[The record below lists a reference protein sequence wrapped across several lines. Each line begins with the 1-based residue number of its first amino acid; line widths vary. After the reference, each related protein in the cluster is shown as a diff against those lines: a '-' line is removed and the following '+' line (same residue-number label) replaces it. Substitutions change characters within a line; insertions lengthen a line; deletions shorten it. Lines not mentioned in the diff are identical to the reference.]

1 MKEEIKQNWKERLK
15 EFAIINEM
23 FIRGFPMGK
32 LEAFMEVELDLAVSK
47 ERSRIVEWIEERKKD
62 KSQMVYKSYD
72 EPVANSAYLKACDHI
87 INLINTK

>member
-1 MKEEIKQNWKERLK
+1 MDEEIKQNWKERLK

-47 ERSRIVEWIEERKKD
+47 ERELATDILEREKATWANQSIGYKAVESIQMAFKER
-62 KSQMVYKSYD
+62 
-72 EPVANSAYLKACDHI
+72 LT
-87 INLINTK
+87 NLINTK